1 MQTRNPASNKKRLK
15 SLKASSQ
22 FDQVNERNF
31 SRLRENLTKCRKYRN
46 KKDQKDASTARLS
59 NSPLFCLLFKCWNKN
74 ISMIMHY
81 FKQGLSQ

>member
-59 NSPLFCLLFKCWNKN
+59 NSPLFCLL
-74 ISMIMHY
+74 
-81 FKQGLSQ
+81 LSVGTKIYL